1 MIEKVCSGIFMS
13 LHVRGLHFAISVHT
27 RLGPCALCCG
37 MSEQPA
43 RTCSIPQLTCG
54 VPGELQ
60 QAGNTGKMTWAG
72 RILANWVHSRIL
84 FLAAWC
90 PLCGLCKILFRP
102 SPGWSHLTS
111 EPHPLGA
118 LHVAAVPTGCL
129 SQARHPPRLH
139 TALLALPKLP
149 LPPCRLLSFFKTE
162 VKSYFLLEALS
173 DFRMQGWLLPTPML
187 PHTHAYSLST
197 FSFITFIKLL
207 CSYRIPS
214 LACVSLQKTGAI
226 TNQTLYLIRLMQ
238 NLNSGDSVKV
248 RWMTF

>member
-111 EPHPLGA
+111 EPHPLGT
-118 LHVAAVPTGCL
+118 LPF
-129 SQARHPPRLH
+129 
-139 TALLALPKLP
+139 LLAVYPRHAILHACTRHCWLCRNYHFHLADCCRSLRPRSKVTSFLKPSLIFGCRADYSLPPCSFQLFLLLHLLNFSVHIESLP
-149 LPPCRLLSFFKTE
+149 LPVLASRRQGPLLIKHCTWYAWCRT
-162 VKSYFLLEALS
+162 
-173 DFRMQGWLLPTPML
+173 
-187 PHTHAYSLST
+187 
-197 FSFITFIKLL
+197 
-207 CSYRIPS
+207 
-214 LACVSLQKTGAI
+214 
-226 TNQTLYLIRLMQ
+226 
-238 NLNSGDSVKV
+238 
-248 RWMTF
+248 